1 VAIETA
7 MRAQGAP
14 ADAINRE
21 AAKGAALVI
30 MGVSQRS
37 GDDLFFGETAGAVLA
52 ACTAPVVLVAGERI
66 RRDEA
71 AREAERSGK
80 SESATAAK
88 ETAEQ

>member
-1 VAIETA
+1 
-7 MRAQGAP
+7 
-14 ADAINRE
+14 
-21 AAKGAALVI
+21 

-37 GDDLFFGETAGAVLA
+37 GDELFFGETAAAVLS
-52 ACTAPVVLVAGERI
+52 ACATPLVLVAGERV

-88 ETAEQ
+88 ETAA